1 MIVGCVEGFSG
12 RSRKIGREAGLTT
25 GGGAAIDDG
34 GVDRTLGEPGFD
46 FAVGHVGRIHAAT
59 VLGGYDSS
67 RPDHP
72 HWMIGWLLPVES
84 FGMEIKRYEDAAA
97 FEFAD
102 FTLREMAPDAVEEA
116 SMAEILLPIGADRP
130 PRISRKLH
138 RIYVVLA
145 GEIEFSVNE
154 QPVRLSR
161 GDTLYVA
168 QGEQYG
174 FHNGGYEEGRMLLIR
189 MPGPALPENA

>member
-1 MIVGCVEGFSG
+1 
-12 RSRKIGREAGLTT
+12 
-25 GGGAAIDDG
+25 
-34 GVDRTLGEPGFD
+34 
-46 FAVGHVGRIHAAT
+46 
-59 VLGGYDSS
+59 
-67 RPDHP
+67 
-72 HWMIGWLLPVES
+72 
-84 FGMEIKRYEDAAA
+84 MEIKRYEDAAA

-102 FTLREMAPDAVEEA
+102 FTLRELAPDAVEEA

-130 PRISRKLH
+130 PRISRKRH

-154 QPVRLSR
+154 QSVMLSR

>member
-1 MIVGCVEGFSG
+1 M
-12 RSRKIGREAGLTT
+12 IGR
-25 GGGAAIDDG
+25 
-34 GVDRTLGEPGFD
+34 
-46 FAVGHVGRIHAAT
+46 
-59 VLGGYDSS
+59 
-67 RPDHP
+67 
-72 HWMIGWLLPVES
+72 LLPVES

-102 FTLREMAPDAVEEA
+102 FTLRELAPDAVEEA

-130 PRISRKLH
+130 PRISRKRH

-154 QPVRLSR
+154 QSVMLSR